1 MKIAILQSPRQFT
14 MGEAPKPVPAAD
26 EVLIKVSACGVCTSD
41 MEAWTGG
48 QNQNYPRFLGHEVS
62 GVVEETGASVTRF
75 HPGDPVA
82 CWVYSHGYAEYV
94 TARELFVFSAGTLAL
109 DLAMA
114 EPLSC
119 AVNAVEM
126 THMALSDDVVIIGA
140 GFMGGLVQKLVQLK
154 GPRHLIVADTRP
166 DALERAARMGA
177 TCTVNV
183 LEQNL
188 PEVVKSLTDGKGADL
203 SFEVTGSQ
211 APLTNVGRC
220 HPHEREGG
228 SGRFPYVGYAPDP
241 PGLLELDGLP
251 DFQRALPRRSDD
263 CEWNAG
269 RNAPA
274 DLGPAGY
281 QRTGDPPVPAGA
293 GRSRPSDRG
302 RQTRW
307 FCQIGDHPFN
317 FPSGHRKMPGS
328 SGSGDCLCPKPQNPG
343 PKFPVTPENFHTS
356 PARVWDPAFLVP
368 ERRTGPRRNALPAPG
383 ISARKACRGLSST
396 GAMAWR
402 CPISARTTWTAS
414 SFAVEEAKKLGLE
427 TWIYDEMNWPCGT
440 ADKRVLQARPDLAQ
454 RYIECLNFT
463 VRGPWF
469 TYLTGADSRYIDFER
484 STPVAAFAISLEG
497 ASAGK
502 VIDLTPNLSFENVI
516 PWEAPDGQ
524 LAVDVHRRERS
535 RLLHRCPEPGIDA
548 GIPAGWAT
556 NPTPRRSKEASL
568 QPDAGFLHR

>member
-94 TARELFVFSAGTLAL
+94 TARELFVFSAGTLPL

-211 APLTNVGRC
+211 APLKMLGDVTRMSGKVAVVGFHMWDMRQIPLGYWNWMAFQIFNA
-220 HPHEREGG
+220 HFREEATIVNGMRVG
-228 SGRFPYVGYAPDP
+228 MRLLTSGRLDISELVTHRFPLEQA
-241 PGLLELDGLP
+241 GL
-251 DFQRALPRRSDD
+251 AH
-263 CEWNAG
+263 
-269 RNAPA
+269 
-274 DLGPAGY
+274 
-281 QRTGDPPVPAGA
+281 
-293 GRSRPSDRG
+293 
-302 RQTRW
+302 QTA
-307 FCQIGDHPFN
+307 
-317 FPSGHRKMPGS
+317 
-328 SGSGDCLCPKPQNPG
+328 
-343 PKFPVTPENFHTS
+343 E
-356 PARVWDPAFLVP
+356 
-368 ERRTGPRRNALPAPG
+368 
-383 ISARKACRGLSST
+383 
-396 GAMAWR
+396 
-402 CPISARTTWTAS
+402 
-414 SFAVEEAKKLGLE
+414 
-427 TWIYDEMNWPCGT
+427 
-440 ADKRVLQARPDLAQ
+440 DK
-454 RYIECLNFT
+454 
-463 VRGPWF
+463 
-469 TYLTGADSRYIDFER
+469 
-484 STPVAAFAISLEG
+484 
-497 ASAGK
+497 
-502 VIDLTPNLSFENVI
+502 
-516 PWEAPDGQ
+516 PDGFVKSVIT
-524 LAVDVHRRERS
+524 L
-535 RLLHRCPEPGIDA
+535 
-548 GIPAGWAT
+548 
-556 NPTPRRSKEASL
+556 
-568 QPDAGFLHR
+568 